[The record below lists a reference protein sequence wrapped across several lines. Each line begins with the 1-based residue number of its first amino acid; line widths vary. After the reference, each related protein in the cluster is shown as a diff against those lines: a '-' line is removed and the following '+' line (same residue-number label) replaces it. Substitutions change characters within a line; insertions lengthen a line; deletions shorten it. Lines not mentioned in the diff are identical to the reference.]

1 MALHPLLEK
10 LTGGDRRSIGR
21 ADEVAAEVLAEP
33 SLFAVLIDGMHAD
46 DPLIRMRAADA
57 AEKVSAKHPEWLQ
70 PHKKTLIEQIAPI
83 SQQEVRWHAAQM
95 FPRLQVSPAEQTAIV
110 EILLGYLSDKSK
122 IVQTFSLQALA
133 DFAERDADLRPQVV
147 SILRE
152 MVNSKSAA
160 VRSRSQKLL
169 QKLGAEM

>member
-1 MALHPLLEK
+1 MMALHPLLEK

-21 ADEVAAEVLAEP
+21 ADEVVAEVLAEP
-33 SLFAVLIDGMHAD
+33 SLFAVLIDGMHTD

-70 PHKKTLIEQIAPI
+70 PHKKMLIEQIASIP
-83 SQQEVRWHAAQM
+83 QQEVRWHAAQM
-95 FPRLQVSPAEQTAIV
+95 FPRLQVSPAEQTAII

-133 DFAERDADLRPQVV
+133 DFAARDADLRPQIV

-152 MVNSKSAA
+152 RVNSKSAA
-160 VRSRSQKLL
+160 VRSRSKKLL
-169 QKLGAEM
+169 KKLGM